1 MLDTIAWYTPFFI
14 TVSLIFVA
22 WRYSDWKTWR
32 KYYPTI
38 LFISVVSLLTYIL
51 TIDYPLWLYNESFL
65 FPNRM
70 MHELRL
76 IFFIFPALILIF
88 LTFYPNTAV
97 MLRQLAYIFIWV
109 IICSIF
115 ESFLVFIKIIT
126 YHNGWNFPW
135 SVVVWFIM
143 FSVIAI
149 HQKKPIWMWV
159 ICTIFSVVV
168 INYFNIPFAKWL
180 KWLIYFDHFFV
191 H

>member
-32 KYYPTI
+32 NWRKYYPTI
-38 LFISVVSLLTYIL
+38 LFISVFSLLAYIL
-51 TIDYPLWLYNESFL
+51 TIDYPLWLYNETFL
-65 FPNRM
+65 FHNRM

-76 IFFIFPALILIF
+76 IFFLFPSIILLF
-88 LTFYPNTAV
+88 LTFYPKTSV
-97 MLRQLAYIFIWV
+97 MLRQLVYIFIWV
-109 IICSIF
+109 IIWSIV
-115 ESFLVFIKIIT
+115 ETFLVFLKIIT

-149 HQKKPIWMWV
+149 HQKKPIWVWL
-159 ICTIFSVVV
+159 ICMIFSAIV
-168 INYFNIPFAKWL
+168 IIYFNIPLVK
-180 KWLIYFDHFFV
+180 
-191 H
+191 